1 VKPQLFIKS
10 PKKQTVLV
18 VDDQPQVLKFV
29 AIDLKLHGFNVIT
42 VCSGEEAMEQ
52 IEQAL
57 PDIMLLDIIMPG
69 MDGFE
74 VLRRVRSFS
83 QMPVITFSASSSNY
97 TEAIRLGANDFIN
110 KPFQPDDMI
119 KRIKALLD
127 DGHTPAS

>member
-1 VKPQLFIKS
+1 LIIKS

-18 VDDQPQVLKFV
+18 VDDQPQVLKFM
-29 AIDLKLHGFNVIT
+29 AIGLKLHGYNVIT
-42 VCSGEEAMEQ
+42 VYSGEEAMEQ

-69 MDGFE
+69 IDGFE

-97 TEAIRLGANDFIN
+97 TEAIKLGANDFIN
-110 KPFQPDDMI
+110 KPFQPDDMV

-127 DGHTPAS
+127 DGHNPAS